1 MSVIADILVLAAL
14 IVAAVVGARRG
25 LLKSLAG
32 LLIVVVSLLGAAWAA
47 DHLSEPVM
55 RWVEPRVTQ
64 RVEQI
69 VQNSQPADASQ
80 MLQALSFRGD
90 GLQKMLNN
98 VQQQVQETG
107 ETLIRAVV
115 LSVTRSVADTM
126 VYAVSFLLL
135 SLVLGLLMKPLNA
148 LVTNLPL
155 ISTLNSLGG
164 AVLCLAGCGL
174 LLFAVVWAMQ
184 RFGWLLTPELID
196 STILLRFFAN
206 LTPLGLS
213 AVL

>member
-14 IVAAVVGARRG
+14 IVSAVVGARRG
-25 LLKSLAG
+25 LLKSLAS

-69 VQNSQPADASQ
+69 VQDSQPADAGQ
-80 MLQALSFRGD
+80 MLQALSFRGT
-90 GLQKMLNN
+90 GLQKMMDN
-98 VQQQVQETG
+98 VQHRVQETG

-115 LSVTRSVADTM
+115 LSVTRSVAGTA
-126 VYAVSFLLL
+126 VYVVSFLVLL
-135 SLVLGLLMKPLNA
+135 ALLWLLMKPLNA
-148 LVTNLPL
+148 LVTRLPL
-155 ISTLNSLGG
+155 ISTVNGLGG
-164 AVLCLAGCGL
+164 AALGLVCGGLVLFVA
-174 LLFAVVWAMQ
+174 VWAMQ

-196 STILLRFFAN
+196 GTNLLKFFAAQ
-206 LTPLGLS
+206 TPLGLL
-213 AVL
+213 AAL

>member
-1 MSVIADILVLAAL
+1 MMKKLTS
-14 IVAAVVGARRG
+14 
-25 LLKSLAG
+25 
-32 LLIVVVSLLGAAWAA
+32 
-47 DHLSEPVM
+47 
-55 RWVEPRVTQ
+55 
-64 RVEQI
+64 
-69 VQNSQPADASQ
+69 
-80 MLQALSFRGD
+80 
-90 GLQKMLNN
+90 
-98 VQQQVQETG
+98 
-107 ETLIRAVV
+107 
-115 LSVTRSVADTM
+115 
-126 VYAVSFLLL
+126 LLL

>member
-115 LSVTRSVADTM
+115 LSVTRSVADTV
-126 VYAVSFLLL
+126 VYAVSFLVLL
-135 SLVLGLLMKPLNA
+135 ALLWLLMKPLNA
-148 LVTNLPL
+148 IVTRLPL
-155 ISTLNSLGG
+155 ISTVNGLGG
-164 AVLCLAGCGL
+164 AALGLVCGGL
-174 LLFAVVWAMQ
+174 TLFVAVWAMQ

-196 STILLRFFAN
+196 GTTLLKFFATQ
-206 LTPLGLS
+206 TPLGLL
-213 AVL
+213 AAL